1 MVDSYYTYQGSLTMP
16 ACTEGVRWIVIP
28 DIYVI
33 RLNTVERLHELIAN
47 FPNYDGYENNNRP
60 TQLLNDR
67 KIERS
72 R

>member
-1 MVDSYYTYQGSLTMP
+1 VVDSYYTYQGSLTMP

-33 RLNTVERLHELIAN
+33 RLNTVERLHELIAG

-60 TQLLNDR
+60 TQPLNDR